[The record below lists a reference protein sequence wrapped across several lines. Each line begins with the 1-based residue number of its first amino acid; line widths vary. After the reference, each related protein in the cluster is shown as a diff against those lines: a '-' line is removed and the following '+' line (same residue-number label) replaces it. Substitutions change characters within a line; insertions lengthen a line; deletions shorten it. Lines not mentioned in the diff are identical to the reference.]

1 VSQSPER
8 HWRMSLD
15 FGPAVLALP
24 GRLSVED
31 LDDLE
36 RWLAI
41 VARQTRRA
49 VERRRV
55 DVDAFHAALSEPPTS
70 EPRSP

>member
-49 VERRRV
+49 VERRQAN
-55 DVDAFHAALSEPPTS
+55 VDAFHAALSESPTS
-70 EPRSP
+70 ELRSP